1 MDFGPLVTAEPW
13 TTKTSTSR
21 AYAYSLADRINE
33 FWNYRGREA
42 NARVEF
48 ETGRHSSGDFFL
60 RDEEGIRWVVRS
72 SMVNGIAPRGARG

>member
-33 FWNYRGREA
+33 FWSYRGREA
-42 NARVEF
+42 GARVEI
-48 ETGRHSSGDFFL
+48 ETIHGDGGHFL
-60 RDEEGIRWVVRS
+60 HDEEGRRWVVRS
-72 SMVNGIAPRGARG
+72 DMVNGIAPRGARG